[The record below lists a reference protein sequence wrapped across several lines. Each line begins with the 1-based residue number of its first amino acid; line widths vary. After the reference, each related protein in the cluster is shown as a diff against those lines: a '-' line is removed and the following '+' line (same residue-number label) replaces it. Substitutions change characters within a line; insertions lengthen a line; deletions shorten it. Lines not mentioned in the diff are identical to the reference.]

1 MEDEFILKQLKSF
14 NLNIAN
20 MEATELSAFLDLA
33 RNIKQNDYLS
43 AIDYVN
49 TREKLVDK
57 TALDRFKYL
66 CGYLQRIKKIYQ
78 YQKNYGESDHK

>member
-1 MEDEFILKQLKSF
+1 MEDEFILKQLE
-14 NLNIAN
+14 NLNVDITK

-33 RNIKQNDYLS
+33 QNIKREDYLS

-49 TREKLVDK
+49 TRRKLVDK
-57 TALDRFKYL
+57 SALDRFKYL

-78 YQKNYGESDHK
+78 YQNNYGKQYKE

>member
-1 MEDEFILKQLKSF
+1 MEDEFILKQLE
-14 NLNIAN
+14 NLNIDITS

-33 RNIKQNDYLS
+33 QNIKESDYLS

-49 TREKLVDK
+49 TRKKLTDR

-78 YQKNYGESDHK
+78 YQNNYEQSNQK